1 MLSSFLSVMRIILF
15 SGRGGSGVS
24 TLSAATAVAASVSGK
39 PTLAFSL
46 GTGLVHALG
55 IEASASVTKAGEN
68 LDVVQSASANEDPF
82 REWLA
87 DVLDFRGMDAELA
100 DDFAALPGIN
110 HIGRLLELE
119 ALISSERYSVI
130 VLDAA
135 PLEMFL
141 DLPGALEAAARWL
154 RRVFSSRPQSVF
166 EPLVRA
172 FAADFANT
180 GEDVFETGRELLTR
194 LAGLR
199 DLMIDHETTSVRL
212 VVTPEDRTP
221 EALRESSGVL
231 SLFGYLKDAVVVSRL
246 LPEVVKDEFFA
257 ATRKREAELLDAVRA
272 STAAPVLTC
281 DLRPEPP
288 QGEEALLELAREV
301 YGDRD
306 PAGVFS
312 SGEPHEFSRA
322 GGNFVLEVVVP
333 FASRDELKLEQA
345 DDGIVIHLNG
355 RHRLFALPD
364 EIGLREASAWSH
376 DGRVLRVTIE

>member
-1 MLSSFLSVMRIILF
+1 MRIILF

-55 IEASASVTKAGEN
+55 IEASASVTKAGDN
-68 LDVVQSASANEDPF
+68 LDVMQSASANEDPF

-141 DLPGALEAAARWL
+141 DLPGALESAARWL

-172 FAADFANT
+172 FAADFADT

-246 LPEVVKDEFFA
+246 LPDAVKDEFFA
-257 ATRKREAELLDAVRA
+257 ASRKREAELLEGMRA

-288 QGEEALLELAREV
+288 HGAEALLDLAREV
-301 YGDRD
+301 YGDHD
-306 PAGVFS
+306 PAGFL
-312 SGEPHEFSRA
+312 SGGETHEFSRE
-322 GGNFVLEVVVP
+322 GGNFVLQVVVP
-333 FASRDELKLEQA
+333 FASREELSLEQA
-345 DDGIVIHLNG
+345 DDGIIIHLNG
-355 RHRLFALPD
+355 RRRLFPLPD
-364 EIGLREASAWSH
+364 EIGMREASTWSH

>member
-1 MLSSFLSVMRIILF
+1 MRIILF

-46 GTGLVHALG
+46 GSGLGHALG
-55 IEASASVTKAGEN
+55 IDPAAAVSKAGDN
-68 LDVVQSASANEDPF
+68 LDVVQGAAADADEF
-82 REWLA
+82 RDWLA
-87 DVLDFRGMDAELA
+87 DLLDFRGMDRELA
-100 DDFAALPGIN
+100 DDFAALPGLN
-110 HIGRLLELE
+110 HIGRLLELQE
-119 ALISSERYSVI
+119 LIASGRYDVI

-141 DLPGALEAAARWL
+141 DLPGALESAARWL
-154 RRVFSSRPQSVF
+154 KRVFSSRPQSVF

-172 FAADFANT
+172 FAAEFANA
-180 GEDVFETGRELLTR
+180 GEGVFETGRKLLTR

-212 VVTPEDRTP
+212 VVTAESGAP
-221 EALRESSGVL
+221 EALREASGVL
-231 SLFGYLKDAVVVSRL
+231 GLFGYLNDAVVVTRL
-246 LPEVVKDEFFA
+246 LPDAVTDNFFA
-257 ATRKREAELLDAVRA
+257 AAREREADLLADVRA

-288 QGEEALLELAREV
+288 HGEEALLDLAREA

-306 PAGVFS
+306 PTGFLCG
-312 SGEPHEFSRA
+312 GEPHAFSRD

-333 FASRDELKLEQA
+333 FATREQLNLEQA
-345 DDGIVIHLNG
+345 DDGIVIQLNG
-355 RHRLFALPD
+355 RHRLFPLPD
-364 EIGLREASAWSH
+364 EVGMREANNWTYE
-376 DGRVLRVTIE
+376 GRVLRVTIE

>member
-1 MLSSFLSVMRIILF
+1 MRIILF

-24 TLSAATAVAASVSGK
+24 TLSAATAVAASISGK

-46 GTGLVHALG
+46 GSGLGHALG
-55 IEASASVTKAGEN
+55 IDAAAAVTKAGDN
-68 LDVVQSASANEDPF
+68 LEVVQGAAADADEF
-82 REWLA
+82 RDWLA
-87 DVLDFRGMDAELA
+87 DLLDFRSMDRELA
-100 DDFAALPGIN
+100 DDFAALPGLN

-119 ALISSERYSVI
+119 ELIASERYGVI

-141 DLPGALEAAARWL
+141 DLPGALESAARWL
-154 RRVFSSRPQSVF
+154 KRVFSSRPQSVF

-180 GEDVFETGRELLTR
+180 GEGVFETGRELLTR
-194 LAGLR
+194 LARLR
-199 DLMIDHETTSVRL
+199 DLMIDQETTSVRL
-212 VVTPEDRTP
+212 VVTAESGAP
-221 EALRESSGVL
+221 EALREASGVL
-231 SLFGYLKDAVVVSRL
+231 GLFGYLNDAVVMTRL
-246 LPEVVKDEFFA
+246 LPDAVQDEFFA
-257 ATRKREAELLDAVRA
+257 AAREREADVLAGVRE

-288 QGEEALLELAREV
+288 QGAEALLDLARDV

-306 PAGVFS
+306 PTGFLS
-312 SGEPHEFSRA
+312 GGEPHAFSRD

-333 FASRDELKLEQA
+333 FASREELKLEQA
-345 DDGIVIHLNG
+345 DDGIVIQLNG
-355 RHRLFALPD
+355 RHRLFVLPD
-364 EIGLREASAWSH
+364 EVGMRQASNWTH

>member
-1 MLSSFLSVMRIILF
+1 MRIILF

-24 TLSAATAVAASVSGK
+24 TLSAATAVAASISGK

-46 GTGLVHALG
+46 GSGLVHALG
-55 IEASASVTKAGEN
+55 VDVTASVTKAGDN
-68 LDVVQSASANEDPF
+68 LDVVQGASADEDEF
-82 REWLA
+82 RQWLA
-87 DVLDFRGMDAELA
+87 DLLDFRSMDPELA
-100 DDFAALPGIN
+100 DDLAALPGIN

-119 ALISSERYSVI
+119 ALIASERYSVI

-180 GEDVFETGRELLTR
+180 GEGVFETGRELLTR

-212 VVTPEDRTP
+212 VVAPEDRAP
-221 EALRESSGVL
+221 EALREASGVL
-231 SLFGYLKDAVVVSRL
+231 SLFGYLKDAVVVTRL
-246 LPEVVKDEFFA
+246 LPDAVKDEFFA
-257 ATRKREAELLDAVRA
+257 AARKREAELLENVRA

-288 QGEEALLELAREV
+288 HGEEALLDLAREV
-301 YGDRD
+301 YGDHD
-306 PAGVFS
+306 PTGFLS
-312 SGEPHEFSRA
+312 GGEPHEFSRS

-333 FASRDELKLEQA
+333 FASREELKLEQA
-345 DDGIVIHLNG
+345 DDGIIIHFNG
-355 RHRLFALPD
+355 RRRLFPLPD
-364 EIGLREASAWSH
+364 DVGLREASTWSH

>member
-1 MLSSFLSVMRIILF
+1 MRIILF

-46 GTGLVHALG
+46 GSGLVHALG
-55 IEASASVTKAGEN
+55 IEASASVTKAGDN
-68 LDVVQSASANEDPF
+68 LDVVQGASAKEDPF

-119 ALISSERYSVI
+119 ALIASERYSVI

-141 DLPGALEAAARWL
+141 DLPGALESAARWL
-154 RRVFSSRPQSVF
+154 KRVFSSRPQSVF

-212 VVTPEDRTP
+212 VVTPEDRAP
-221 EALRESSGVL
+221 EALREASGVL
-231 SLFGYLKDAVVVSRL
+231 SLFGYLKDAVVVTRL
-246 LPEVVKDEFFA
+246 LPDAVKDEFFA
-257 ATRKREAELLDAVRA
+257 ASRKREAELLEGVRA

-288 QGEEALLELAREV
+288 HGAEALLDLAREV
-301 YGDRD
+301 YGDHD
-306 PAGVFS
+306 PVGFLS
-312 SGEPHEFSRA
+312 GGEPHEFSRV

-333 FASRDELKLEQA
+333 FASREELSLEQA
-345 DDGIVIHLNG
+345 DDGIIIHLNG
-355 RHRLFALPD
+355 RRRLFPLPD
-364 EIGLREASAWSH
+364 EIGMREASTWSH

>member
-1 MLSSFLSVMRIILF
+1 MRIILF
-15 SGRGGSGVS
+15 SGHGGSGIS
-24 TLSAATAVAASVSGK
+24 TLSAATAVAAAVSGK

-46 GTGLVHALG
+46 GSGLGQALG
-55 IEASASVTKAGEN
+55 VEAAAAVTKAGDN
-68 LDVVQSASANEDPF
+68 LDVVQGAAAKGDQF
-82 REWLA
+82 RDWLA
-87 DVLDFRGMDAELA
+87 DLLDFRSMDRELA
-100 DDFAALPGIN
+100 DDFSALPGLN

-119 ALISSERYSVI
+119 ELIASERYEVI

-141 DLPGALEAAARWL
+141 DLPGALESAARWL
-154 RRVFSSRPQSVF
+154 KRVFSSRQQSVF

-180 GEDVFETGRELLTR
+180 GESVFETGRELLTR

-212 VVTPEDRTP
+212 VVTAEGRAP
-221 EALRESSGVL
+221 EALREASGVL
-231 SLFGYLKDAVVVSRL
+231 GLFGYLNDAVVVTRL
-246 LPEVVKDEFFA
+246 LPDAVKDQFFA
-257 ATRKREAELLDAVRA
+257 ATREREAELLADVRA
-272 STAAPVLTC
+272 STTAPVLAC

-288 QGEEALLELAREV
+288 RGEEALLDLAREV
-301 YGDRD
+301 YGDHD
-306 PAGVFS
+306 PASFLS
-312 SGEPHEFSRA
+312 AGEPHAFSRD

-333 FASRDELKLEQA
+333 FASREEMKLEQA

-355 RHRLFALPD
+355 RHRLFPLPD
-364 EIGLREASAWSH
+364 EVGMREASNWSH

>member
-1 MLSSFLSVMRIILF
+1 MRIILL
-15 SGRGGSGVS
+15 SGHGGSGIS
-24 TLSAATAVAASVSGK
+24 TLSAATAVAAAIAGK

-46 GTGLVHALG
+46 GSGLGHALG
-55 IEASASVTKAGEN
+55 IDAQASVTKAGDN
-68 LDVVQSASANEDPF
+68 LDVVQGAAADADEF
-82 REWLA
+82 RDWLA
-87 DVLDFRGMDAELA
+87 DLLEFRSMDRELA
-100 DDFAALPGIN
+100 DDFAVLPGLN

-119 ALISSERYSVI
+119 ELIASKRYEVI

-154 RRVFSSRPQSVF
+154 KRVFSSRTQSVF

-180 GEDVFETGRELLTR
+180 GESVFETGRELLTR

-212 VVTPEDRTP
+212 VVTAEGRAPA
-221 EALRESSGVL
+221 ALREASAVL
-231 SLFGYLKDAVVVSRL
+231 SLFGYLKDAVVVTRL
-246 LPEVVKDEFFA
+246 LPDAVKDPFFA
-257 ATRKREAELLDAVRA
+257 AAREREAELLAGVRA

-288 QGEEALLELAREV
+288 RGEEALLDLAREV

-306 PAGVFS
+306 PAGFLS
-312 SGEPHEFSRA
+312 AGEPHAFSRD

-333 FASRDELKLEQA
+333 FTSREELKLEQA
-345 DDGIVIHLNG
+345 DDGIVIQLNG
-355 RHRLFALPD
+355 RHRLFPLPD
-364 EIGLREASAWSH
+364 EVGMREASNWSH

>member
-1 MLSSFLSVMRIILF
+1 MRIILF

-24 TLSAATAVAASVSGK
+24 TLSAATAVAASSSGK

-46 GTGLVHALG
+46 GSGLGHVLG
-55 IEASASVTKAGEN
+55 IDAAAAVTKAGDN
-68 LDVVQSASANEDPF
+68 LDLVQCAVPGEDEF

-87 DVLDFRGMDAELA
+87 DLLDFRGMDRELA
-100 DDFAALPGIN
+100 DDFAALPGLN

-119 ALISSERYSVI
+119 TLIASERYGVI

-141 DLPGALEAAARWL
+141 DLPGALESAARWL
-154 RRVFSSRPQSVF
+154 KRVFSSRPQSVF

-180 GEDVFETGRELLTR
+180 GEGVFETGRELLTR
-194 LAGLR
+194 LARLR

-212 VVTPEDRTP
+212 VVTPEDRAP
-221 EALRESSGVL
+221 EALREASGVL
-231 SLFGYLKDAVVVSRL
+231 SLFGYLNDAVVVTRL
-246 LPEVVKDEFFA
+246 LPDAVKDPFFA
-257 ATRKREAELLDAVRA
+257 PAREREAGLLADVRA
-272 STAAPVLTC
+272 STTAPVLTC
-281 DLRPEPP
+281 GLRPEPP
-288 QGEEALLELAREV
+288 HGEEALLDLAREV

-306 PAGVFS
+306 PTGFLAG
-312 SGEPHEFSRA
+312 GEPHKFSRD

-333 FASRDELKLEQA
+333 FASREELKLEQA
-345 DDGIVIHLNG
+345 DDGIIIHLNG
-355 RHRLFALPD
+355 RRRLFALPD
-364 EIGLREASAWSH
+364 EVGMREASTWSH

>member
-1 MLSSFLSVMRIILF
+1 MRIILF

-24 TLSAATAVAASVSGK
+24 TQSAATAIAASRLGK

-46 GTGLVHALG
+46 GSGLGHAFG
-55 IEASASVTKAGEN
+55 IDTRAAVTKAGDN
-68 LDVVQSASANEDPF
+68 LDVVQGVAAGEDAF
-82 REWLA
+82 REWVA
-87 DVLDFRGMDAELA
+87 DLLDFRSMDPELA

-119 ALISSERYSVI
+119 ELIASERYEVI

-135 PLEMFL
+135 PLETFL
-141 DLPGALEAAARWL
+141 DLPGALESAARWL
-154 RRVFSSRPQSVF
+154 ALVFSSRQQSVF

-172 FAADFANT
+172 FAADYANT
-180 GEDVFETGRELLTR
+180 GEGVFDTGRELLTR
-194 LAGLR
+194 LAKLR

-212 VVTPEDRTP
+212 VVAPEDGTP
-221 EALRESSGVL
+221 RALQEASGVL
-231 SLFGYLKDAVVVSRL
+231 GLFGYLKDVVVVSRL
-246 LPEVVKDEFFA
+246 LPDAVQDEFFA
-257 ATRKREAELLDAVRA
+257 ATRRREAELLDGVRA

-288 QGEEALLELAREV
+288 HGEEALLELAREV

-312 SGEPHEFSRA
+312 SGEPHQFSRA
-322 GGNFVLEVVVP
+322 GGSFVLEVVVP
-333 FASRDELKLEQA
+333 FTSREHLKLEQA

-364 EIGLREASAWSH
+364 EIGLREASTWSH

>member
-1 MLSSFLSVMRIILF
+1 MRIILF

-24 TLSAATAVAASVSGK
+24 TLSAATAVAASISGK

-46 GTGLVHALG
+46 GSGLVHALG
-55 IEASASVTKAGEN
+55 VDATASVTKAGDN
-68 LDVVQSASANEDPF
+68 LDVVQGASADEDPF
-82 REWLA
+82 RDWLA
-87 DVLDFRGMDAELA
+87 DVLDFRGMDPELA
-100 DDFAALPGIN
+100 DDLAALPGIN

-119 ALISSERYSVI
+119 ALIASERYSVI

-154 RRVFSSRPQSVF
+154 QRVFSSRPSSVF

-194 LAGLR
+194 LARLR

-212 VVTPEDRTP
+212 VVTPEVRAP
-221 EALRESSGVL
+221 AALREASGVL
-231 SLFGYLKDAVVVSRL
+231 SLFGYLKDAVVVTRL
-246 LPEVVKDEFFA
+246 LPDAVTDEFFA
-257 ATRKREAELLDAVRA
+257 ATRKREAELLEGVRA

-288 QGEEALLELAREV
+288 HGEQALLDLAREA
-301 YGDRD
+301 YGDHD
-306 PAGVFS
+306 PIAFLS

-333 FASRDELKLEQA
+333 FASREELKLEQA
-345 DDGIVIHLNG
+345 DDGIIIHLNG
-355 RHRLFALPD
+355 RRRLFPLPD
-364 EIGLREASAWSH
+364 EIGMREASTWSH

>member
-1 MLSSFLSVMRIILF
+1 MRIILF

-24 TLSAATAVAASVSGK
+24 TLSAATAVAAAVAGK

-46 GTGLVHALG
+46 GSGLGHALG
-55 IEASASVTKAGEN
+55 IEAEASVTTAGDN
-68 LDVVQSASANEDPF
+68 LDVVQGAVADADEF
-82 REWLA
+82 RDWLA
-87 DVLDFRGMDAELA
+87 DLLDFRSMDRELA
-100 DDFAALPGIN
+100 DDFAALPGLN

-119 ALISSERYSVI
+119 ELIASERYEVI

-154 RRVFSSRPQSVF
+154 KRVFSSRQQSVF

-180 GEDVFETGRELLTR
+180 GEGVFETGRELLTR

-199 DLMIDHETTSVRL
+199 DLMIDQETTSVRL
-212 VVTPEDRTP
+212 VVTAEGRAPA
-221 EALRESSGVL
+221 ALREASGVL
-231 SLFGYLKDAVVVSRL
+231 SLFGYLKDAVVVTRL
-246 LPEVVKDEFFA
+246 LPDAVKDPFFA
-257 ATRKREAELLDAVRA
+257 AAREREAELLAGVRA

-288 QGEEALLELAREV
+288 RGEEALLDLAREV

-306 PAGVFS
+306 PVGILS
-312 SGEPHEFSRA
+312 HGEPHAFSRD

-333 FASRDELKLEQA
+333 FASREELKLEQA

-355 RHRLFALPD
+355 RHRLFPLPD
-364 EIGLREASAWSH
+364 EVGMREASNWSH